1 MSSKFLN
8 CLKTSKGKIQIAEW
22 IDMNGRWLSSAFSF
36 NPENFTKIFN
46 LDGSSPVD
54 LEATRRR
61 GAHRNYSEG
70 EENNKLI
77 LFISPKRFEF
87 ETLLK
92 TSLLLGVETLYDT
105 MVRRNQP
112 VNEERKREFNLII
125 EKLKSSD
132 DNESEESINLCVRQ
146 ALESHILEILIK
158 FNDLNMVINYMRS
171 IEPNMSAESSAQ
183 FAKIVAMFGYDA
195 LKEDLNKIVT
205 PSTEFLIPNCQFI
218 LVILIILSF

>member
-1 MSSKFLN
+1 
-8 CLKTSKGKIQIAEW
+8 
-22 IDMNGRWLSSAFSF
+22 MNGRWLSSASSF

-54 LEATRRR
+54 LEATGRR
-61 GAHRNYSEG
+61 GGHHRNFSEGG

-77 LFISPKRFEF
+77 LFIWPKRFEF

-105 MVRRNQP
+105 MVRKNQP

-132 DNESEESINLCVRQ
+132 DNESDNTMDVCVRQ

-158 FNDLNMVINYMRS
+158 FNNLDIALNYIRS
-171 IEPNMSAESSAQ
+171 IEPNMSVTSSAH

-195 LKEDLNKIVT
+195 LKEDLNKMVI
-205 PSTEFLIPNCQFI
+205 PSTEFLIANCQFI
-218 LVILIILSF
+218 LVILIILNFLIMIC